1 MRDVL
6 MEMVKDTFEERVN
19 ERVNAEVRETT
30 VDHIKKM
37 MAKLK
42 VTLEQAMDVLS
53 IPQTQRQTY
62 AGLVQQGL

>member
-1 MRDVL
+1 MKDVL
-6 MEMVKDTFEERVN
+6 MEMVKDRIEERVN